1 MGVKRENWSIEDFL
15 KEVPVVPKSDIT
27 AEKVLNYGVSNYVYH
42 VMEQD
47 EADYLAYLQVVEA
60 EGFEK
65 YMENTEGIKG
75 HYYSTTY
82 IKDDVVLTVTH
93 LKSSRRLSVSGC
105 LTLYR
110 NNRSAEE
117 VFADVPVLDGPVEHR
132 GDGIHMI
139 TAKGLDK
146 EGYLDY
152 LQVLE
157 DAGFVKYADNGQG
170 LGGTVFT
177 STFVKESQVI
187 TVCYMAKLDTV
198 YISGSVDLPLSEHLI
213 YQDEYVADNT
223 ESAKTKI
230 HMMELWHF
238 GNSFVFQLKN
248 GHFIINDGGC
258 EFELNY
264 LLDYLESL
272 TPEGQKPVI
281 EAWLI
286 THMHRDHCGVVNALA
301 EEPEKFA
308 DRIIVEGFYY
318 SEPNDNIIGIQPG
331 CLSNII
337 YLKQAAEFCKD
348 SKGESTKVYR
358 PQTGQRYYFC
368 DITMDIV
375 LSQEHLEQN
384 MFAEDLNDSSTWFMY
399 TIEGQKCLFVGDAE
413 RGGMRK
419 VMAAYDSGYLDLDI
433 FTLPHHGFNTRNDFT
448 DYTKVK
454 TVLVTARDRTPKRR
468 EEQNAYLRERVQEWF
483 MWGDGTKVLTFP
495 YEVGTYE
502 TLPNFEWKYNE
513 GQVRPVQPNMD

>member
-1 MGVKRENWSIEDFL
+1 MKRDNWSIEDFL
-15 KEVPVVPKSDIT
+15 NEVPTILGSDIV

-42 VMEQD
+42 VMNQD
-47 EADYLAYLQVVEA
+47 EADYQSYLKIVEDA
-60 EGFEK
+60 GFEK
-65 YMENTEGIKG
+65 CAENTTGIKG
-75 HYYSTTY
+75 HFYSTTY
-82 IKDDVVLTVTH
+82 VKNDVVVTVTH
-93 LKSSRRLSVSGC
+93 FRTGKRLSVSGC

-117 VFADVPVLDGPVEHR
+117 VFENVPVLDGTVEHR
-132 GDGIHMI
+132 GDGTYMI
-139 TAKGLDK
+139 TAKGSDK

-152 LQVLE
+152 LRVLE
-157 DAGFVKYADNGQG
+157 DAGFVKYADNGDG
-170 LGGTVFT
+170 LGGTIFAAT
-177 STFVKESQVI
+177 YTRLNQVVS
-187 TVCYMAKLDTV
+187 VCYMKKLNTI
-198 YISGSVDLPLSEHLI
+198 YISGSVDLPLSEHLL
-213 YQDEYVADNT
+213 YQDEYVSDIADD
-223 ESAKTKI
+223 AQTKL

-258 EFELNY
+258 EFEIPY
-264 LLDYLESL
+264 LLDYLEGL
-272 TPEGQKPVI
+272 VPQGEKPVI

-286 THMHRDHCGVVNALA
+286 THMHRDHCGVINSIA
-301 EEPEKFA
+301 EEPDKFTH
-308 DRIIVEGFYY
+308 RMIVEGFYY

-331 CLSNII
+331 CLSNMI
-337 YLKQAAEFCKD
+337 YLKKAAVFCRN
-348 SKGESTKVYR
+348 SKGEPTKVYR

-375 LSQEHLEQN
+375 LSQEHLEQD
-384 MFAEDLNDSSTWFMY
+384 MFAEDLNDSCTWCMY

-419 VMAAYDSGYLDLDI
+419 VMAAYDGDYLDVDI

-454 TVLVTARDRTPKRR
+454 TVLVTARDKTPKRR
-468 EEQNAYLRERVQEWF
+468 EEQNAYLKERVQEWYL
-483 MWGDGTKVLTFP
+483 WGDGTKVLTFP
-495 YEVGTYE
+495 YEVGSYE